1 MNHVWFQTPQGSQER
16 YLSTYKI
23 CESQGKMSRE
33 SFLERRD
40 PKHVLKC
47 GQIDLH
53 HGKLA

>member
-23 CESQGKMSRE
+23 SESQGKMSRE

-40 PKHVLKC
+40 PKHVLKR
-47 GQIDLH
+47 GQIGLH